1 MAQAIKQNNNRVLLD
16 KDYLETLQRKA
27 SFSEEILAFIEDRY
41 FGYLME
47 KTEEEKNIPL
57 SSKKNLEIKHKSVLF
72 QENNSCPREM
82 N

>member
-57 SSKKNLEIKHKSVLF
+57 SRAKKFLK
-72 QENNSCPREM
+72 
-82 N
+82 

>member
-1 MAQAIKQNNNRVLLD
+1 MAQAIKQTNNRVLLD

-47 KTEEEKNIPL
+47 KTEEEKSIPL
-57 SSKKNLEIKHKSVLF
+57 SRVKKILK
-72 QENNSCPREM
+72 
-82 N
+82 

>member
-1 MAQAIKQNNNRVLLD
+1 VIWYHKFDMAQVIKQTNGKVLLD
-16 KDYLETLQRKA
+16 RDYLETLRRKA

-57 SSKKNLEIKHKSVLF
+57 SQAKKALK
-72 QENNSCPREM
+72 
-82 N
+82 